1 MEKNIII
8 TGLPGVGKTT
18 LIKGIL
24 HEIRSLNPIGFYT
37 EEIREKGIR
46 KGFSLISV
54 TGEKSILASENIPS
68 RFRVGKYGVDLV
80 NFENFIGNIPFRDPA
95 NSLII
100 IDEIGKMECFSKLFT
115 DLVMEL
121 LSSNKLVV
129 ATVALKGTGL
139 IAQVKSRQDIE
150 LIEITTDNRNYLLPS
165 ILSRIALNRQRSI
178 R

>member
-8 TGLPGVGKTT
+8 SGLPGVGKTT

-37 EEIREKGIR
+37 EEIREKSIR
-46 KGFSLISV
+46 TGFSLISV
-54 TGEKSILASENIPS
+54 TGEKSILAAENIPS

-80 NFENFIGNIPFRDPA
+80 NFENFIGNIPFRD
-95 NSLII
+95 SVSRLII

-121 LSSNKLVV
+121 LSSNKLVI

-139 IAQVKSRQDIE
+139 IAQVKHRPDIE
-150 LIEITTDNRNYLLPS
+150 LIEITTNNRNHLLPS

>member
-18 LIKGIL
+18 LIKAIL

-37 EEIREKGIR
+37 EEIREQGIR
-46 KGFSLISV
+46 KGFSLLSV

-80 NFENFIGNIPFRDPA
+80 NFENFIGTIPFRDPA
-95 NSLII
+95 NSLIV
-100 IDEIGKMECFSKLFT
+100 IDEIGKMECFSKMFT
-115 DLVMEL
+115 ELVIEL

-139 IAQVKSRQDIE
+139 MAQVKSRPDIE
-150 LIEITTDNRNYLLPS
+150 LIEITTDNRNDLLPS

>member
-37 EEIREKGIR
+37 EEIREQGIR
-46 KGFSLISV
+46 KGFSLLSV

-80 NFENFIGNIPFRDPA
+80 NFEKFIGNIPFRDPA
-95 NSLII
+95 KSLII
-100 IDEIGKMECFSKLFT
+100 IDEIGKMECFSKMFT
-115 DLVMEL
+115 ELVIEL

-139 IAQVKSRQDIE
+139 MAKVKSRPDIE
-150 LIEITTDNRNYLLPS
+150 LIEITTDNRNDLLPS

>member
-46 KGFSLISV
+46 TGFSLINV
-54 TGEKSILASENIPS
+54 TGEKSILAAENIPS

-80 NFENFIGNIPFRDPA
+80 NFENFLGNIPFRDPA
-95 NSLII
+95 SRIII

-121 LSSNKLVV
+121 LSSNKLVI

-139 IAQVKSRQDIE
+139 IDQVKSRTDIE
-150 LIEITTDNRNYLLPS
+150 LIEITTNNRNHLLPS
-165 ILSRIALNRQRSI
+165 ILSRIALNRQRFN
-178 R
+178 

>member
-24 HEIRSLNPIGFYT
+24 HEIRRSLNPIGFYT

-46 KGFSLISV
+46 TGFSLINV
-54 TGEKSILASENIPS
+54 TGEKSILAAENIPS

-80 NFENFIGNIPFRDPA
+80 NFEKFIGNIPFRDPA
-95 NSLII
+95 SRIII

-121 LSSNKLVV
+121 LSSNKLVI

-139 IAQVKSRQDIE
+139 IAQVKRRPDIE
-150 LIEITTDNRNYLLPS
+150 LIEITTNNRNHLLPS
-165 ILSRIALNRQRSI
+165 ILSRIVMNRQRFN
-178 R
+178 

>member
-46 KGFSLISV
+46 TGFSLINV
-54 TGEKSILASENIPS
+54 TGEKSILAAENIPS

-80 NFENFIGNIPFRDPA
+80 NFEKFIGNIPFRDPA
-95 NSLII
+95 SRIII

-121 LSSNKLVV
+121 LSSNKLVI

-139 IAQVKSRQDIE
+139 IAQVKRRPDIE
-150 LIEITTDNRNYLLPS
+150 LIEITTNNRNHLLPS
-165 ILSRIALNRQRSI
+165 ILSRIVMNRQRFN
-178 R
+178 

>member
-46 KGFSLISV
+46 TGFSLINV
-54 TGEKSILASENIPS
+54 TGEKSILAAENIPS

-95 NSLII
+95 KSLII
-100 IDEIGKMECFSKLFT
+100 IDEIGKMECFSKMFT

-121 LSSNKLVV
+121 LSSNKLVI

-139 IAQVKSRQDIE
+139 IAQVKHRPDIE
-150 LIEITTDNRNYLLPS
+150 LIEITTNNRNHLLPG
-165 ILSRIALNRQRSI
+165 ILSRIALNRQRFN
-178 R
+178 

>member
-24 HEIRSLNPIGFYT
+24 HEIRSLDPIGFYT
-37 EEIREKGIR
+37 EEIREQGIR
-46 KGFSLISV
+46 KGFSLVSV

-80 NFENFIGNIPFRDPA
+80 NFENFIGTIPFRDPA
-95 NSLII
+95 NSLIV
-100 IDEIGKMECFSKLFT
+100 IDEIGKMECFSKMFT
-115 DLVMEL
+115 ELVIEL
-121 LSSNKLVV
+121 LSSNKLIV

-139 IAQVKSRQDIE
+139 MAQVKSRQDIE
-150 LIEITTDNRNYLLPS
+150 LIEITTNNRNHLLPS
-165 ILSRIALNRQRSI
+165 ILNRIAMNRHRFN
-178 R
+178 

>member
-18 LIKGIL
+18 LIKTIL

-37 EEIREKGIR
+37 EEIREQGIR
-46 KGFSLISV
+46 TGFSLISV
-54 TGEKSILASENIPS
+54 TGEKSILAAENIPS

-80 NFENFIGNIPFRDPA
+80 NFEKFIGNIPFRDPA
-95 NSLII
+95 SRLII

-121 LSSNKLVV
+121 LSSNKLVI

-139 IAQVKSRQDIE
+139 ITQVKSRQDIK
-150 LIEITTDNRNYLLPS
+150 LIEITTANRNNLLS
-165 ILSRIALNRQRSI
+165 DILNIIARHWQRASC
-178 R
+178 

>member
-46 KGFSLISV
+46 TGFSLISV
-54 TGEKSILASENIPS
+54 TGEKSILAAENIPS

-80 NFENFIGNIPFRDPA
+80 NFENFIGHIPFRDPA
-95 NSLII
+95 NSLIV

-115 DLVMEL
+115 DLVMEQ
-121 LSSNKLVV
+121 LSSNKLVI

-139 IAQVKSRQDIE
+139 IAQVKRRPDIE
-150 LIEITTDNRNYLLPS
+150 LIEITTNNRNHLLPG
-165 ILSRIALNRQRSI
+165 ILSRIAMNRQRFN
-178 R
+178 

>member
-37 EEIREKGIR
+37 EEIREQGIR
-46 KGFSLISV
+46 TGFSLVSV

-95 NSLII
+95 KSLII
-100 IDEIGKMECFSKLFT
+100 IDEIGKMECFSKMFT
-115 DLVMEL
+115 EL
-121 LSSNKLVV
+121 
-129 ATVALKGTGL
+129 GH
-139 IAQVKSRQDIE
+139 
-150 LIEITTDNRNYLLPS
+150 
-165 ILSRIALNRQRSI
+165 
-178 R
+178 

>member
-1 MEKNIII
+1 MKKNIII

-18 LIKGIL
+18 LVKSIL

-37 EEIREKGIR
+37 AEIREQGIR

-54 TGEKSILASENIPS
+54 SGEKSIFASENIPS

-80 NFENFIGNIPFRDPA
+80 NFENFISNIPFRDPSK
-95 NSLII
+95 SLIV
-100 IDEIGKMECFSKLFT
+100 IDEIGKMECLSELFT
-115 DLVMEL
+115 DLVIEL

-139 IAQVKSRQDIE
+139 IAQIKSRPNIE
-150 LIEITTDNRNYLLPS
+150 LIEITKENRNSLLPN
-165 ILSRIALNRQRSI
+165 ILSIIAMNRQRFN
-178 R
+178 

>member
-46 KGFSLISV
+46 TGFSLINV

-80 NFENFIGNIPFRDPA
+80 NFEKFIGTIPFRDPA

-100 IDEIGKMECFSKLFT
+100 IDEIGKMECFSKMFT
-115 DLVMEL
+115 ELVIEL

-139 IAQVKSRQDIE
+139 MAQVKSRPDIE
-150 LIEITTDNRNYLLPS
+150 LIEITTDNRNDLLPS

>member
-46 KGFSLISV
+46 TGFSLINV
-54 TGEKSILASENIPS
+54 TGEKSILAAENISS

-100 IDEIGKMECFSKLFT
+100 IDEIGKMECFSKMFT
-115 DLVMEL
+115 ELVMEL

-139 IAQVKSRQDIE
+139 MAQVKSREDIE
-150 LIEITTDNRNYLLPS
+150 LIEITTDNRNYLLPN
-165 ILSRIALNRQRSI
+165 ILSRIGLNRQRSI